1 MIDQLTISNITLFQG
16 EPRILDLTLAARL
29 GMADPHK
36 IRELISA
43 NASELRQHGEV
54 SAHRAETTA
63 RGGRPGTAYYL
74 NEPQAL
80 LVCMFSRTPKAAIVR
95 KALIEVFMAYRRGE
109 VSLPST
115 RKPQVGATQEQIA
128 EMRRLWAGG
137 AWPLEHLAHRYNMS
151 VSGVRGHLK
160 DIERYSERP
169 DPADGSAMT
178 VTAVLASLGET
189 LPPDGRLVFLPYQH
203 GGAIITG
210 AYPVLL
216 SA

>member
-1 MIDQLTISNITLFQG
+1 MIDQLTVSNITLFQG

-29 GMADPHK
+29 GMAQPRH
-36 IRELISA
+36 IRELIDRN
-43 NASELRQHGEV
+43 NAELQAHGGL
-54 SAHRAETTA
+54 SYDTTNPGA

-115 RKPQVGATQEQIA
+115 RKPQVGATPEQIA

-151 VSGVRGHLK
+151 VSGVRGHVK

-189 LPPDGRLVFLPYQH
+189 LPPDGRLVFLPYRH